1 MLTIRK
7 SEERGHANHGWLDS
21 YHTFSFANYYD
32 PQHMAFRSLRV
43 INQDVIAGGKGFG
56 THPHRDM
63 EIITY
68 MLDGALEHKDS
79 MGNGSIIHVG
89 DVQRMSAGTGIT
101 HSEFNHS
108 STETAHLL
116 QIWILPNQQNVT
128 PSYEQI
134 SFSRE
139 EKLNQLRLIASPNGR
154 DHSVTIHQD
163 ANVYASILEDGAEVT
178 HTVNPNRYA
187 WIQVARGTVLV
198 GDRLLNAGD
207 AISSD
212 QAGDLKIT
220 SQGNAEVLVFD
231 LA

>member
-43 INQDVIAGGKGFG
+43 INQDLIAGGKGFG

-79 MGNGSIIHVG
+79 MGNGSIIRVG

-101 HSEFNHS
+101 HSEFNPS
-108 STETAHLL
+108 ATETAHLL

-154 DHSVTIHQD
+154 DRSVTIHQD
-163 ANVYASILEDGAEVT
+163 AYVYASILEDGAEIT
-178 HTVNPNRYA
+178 HRLNPNRYA
-187 WIQVARGTVLV
+187 WIQVARGNVLV
-198 GDRLLNAGD
+198 GDRLLNGGD

-220 SQGNAEVLVFD
+220 SQGNTEILVFD

>member
-21 YHTFSFANYYD
+21 YHTFSFASYYD
-32 PQHMAFRSLRV
+32 PQHIAFRSLRV
-43 INQDVIAGGKGFG
+43 INQDQIVGGKGFG

-79 MGNGSIIHVG
+79 MGNGSIIRVG

-101 HSEFNHS
+101 HSEFNPS
-108 STETAHLL
+108 ATETAHLL
-116 QIWILPNQQNVT
+116 QIWILPNQAGVT

-134 SFSRE
+134 SVARE
-139 EKLNQLRLIASPNGR
+139 EKLNQLRLIVSPDGSDR
-154 DHSVTIHQD
+154 SVTIHQD
-163 ANVYASILEDGAEVT
+163 VYIYASILEDGAEVT
-178 HTVNPNRYA
+178 HTVKPSRYA
-187 WIQVARGTVLV
+187 WIQVARGSVLV
-198 GDRLLNAGD
+198 GDRLLNSGD
-207 AISSD
+207 AISTD
-212 QAGDLKIT
+212 QVGDLQLIA
-220 SQGNAEVLVFD
+220 QDNAEILVFD